1 MLVSF
6 KRKCQKKNKNIKKF
20 RPQNIMMFD
29 VLLDINNLHNS
40 LSEDQYQG
48 LLKEILSK
56 RKADPGLRSFHDYF
70 LTMTSFYLPI
80 TIFFALF

>member
-1 MLVSF
+1 MS
-6 KRKCQKKNKNIKKF
+6 KNTNIKKF
-20 RPQNIMMFD
+20 RPQNIMMFA

>member
-1 MLVSF
+1 MHGTQQLILYKNTKLFNSDVLVSF
-6 KRKCQKKNKNIKKF
+6 KSKCQKNNNIKKF

-48 LLKEILSK
+48 LQKEILSK
-56 RKADPGLRSFHDYF
+56 WKADPELRSFHD
-70 LTMTSFYLPI
+70 
-80 TIFFALF
+80 